1 MDQKT
6 VEGKLLNISEISY
19 SLTSDIAKVNRSF
32 Y

>member
-6 VEGKLLNISEISY
+6 VEGKLLNISEISC